1 MQLPLNIDWQQ
12 ILLHALNLVILVGGL
27 YALLFKP
34 VKKFMD
40 QRTEN
45 YQKMKADA
53 ENAQAQAESLKAEL
67 SERMK
72 QADAE
77 AQTYR
82 QEAMD
87 RAEKEAGAVLD
98 SARSQAEKI
107 VNAAREKAANEE
119 KQIVQNAQSE
129 IARLSVEATQKLMD
143 YKLSDVYNQFLDSAE
158 GSEVH
163 DQR

>member
-82 QEAMD
+82 QETMA

-107 VNAAREKAANEE
+107 VNTAREKAANEE

>member
-82 QEAMD
+82 QDAMA

>member
-1 MQLPLNIDWQQ
+1 MKLPLNIDWQQ

-40 QRTEN
+40 QRAEN

-53 ENAQAQAESLKAEL
+53 EDAKVQAENLKAEL

-82 QEAMD
+82 QEAMAK
-87 RAEKEAGAVLD
+87 AEKEAAAALD
-98 SARSQAEKI
+98 SAKAQAEKI
-107 VNAAREKAANEE
+107 VAAAREKAANEE
-119 KQIVQNAQSE
+119 KQIVQNAQDE
-129 IARLSVEATQKLMD
+129 IARLSVEATQKLMH

>member
-53 ENAQAQAESLKAEL
+53 EDAKTQAEAFKAEL
-67 SERMK
+67 NERMK
-72 QADAE
+72 YADEETQA
-77 AQTYR
+77 YR
-82 QEAMD
+82 QV
-87 RAEKEAGAVLD
+87 EKEAGAVLD
-98 SARSQAEKI
+98 SARNRAQKI
-107 VNAAREKAANEE
+107 VNDAMERAASEE

-143 YKLSDVYNQFLDSAE
+143 CKLSDVYDQFLDAAE
-158 GSEVH
+158 GSEAH

>member
-82 QEAMD
+82 QEAMA

>member
-1 MQLPLNIDWQQ
+1 MKLPLNIDWQQ
-12 ILLHALNLVILVGGL
+12 ILLHALNLAILVGGL
-27 YALLFKP
+27 YALLYQP

-40 QRTEN
+40 QRAAN

-53 ENAQAQAESLKAEL
+53 ENAQAQAEAFKAEL
-67 SERMK
+67 SDRMK
-72 QADAE
+72 QADGE
-77 AQTYR
+77 AQVYR
-82 QEAMD
+82 QQAMAK
-87 RAEKEAGAVLD
+87 AEKEAAEVLN
-98 SARSQAEKI
+98 SARVQAEKI
-107 VNAAREKAANEE
+107 VSAARERAANEE

-158 GSEVH
+158 GSEGH